1 LKKQKKNIGDNSH
14 VALKLFE
21 KDARLLKRLSI
32 LEYRDARKL
41 VLSEIGE
48 DIGRKNWMASKEDL

>member
-1 LKKQKKNIGDNSH
+1 
-14 VALKLFE
+14 LKLFE